1 MPKPIGV
8 SSGVA
13 TVHLTWESCWWVQRI
28 YRLVWNGEERAA
40 MQAVCRPCTKQVAVA
55 LSPNA
60 GTRGSEAQRGRKPP
74 IGCLVEGKAGTQA
87 LCMLNDMH
95 GHAHG
100 FCVLSIYSDASFSS
114 SLALGII
121 NRRPKTEPN

>member
-1 MPKPIGV
+1 M
-8 SSGVA
+8 
-13 TVHLTWESCWWVQRI
+13 
-28 YRLVWNGEERAA
+28 WNGEERAA

-114 SLALGII
+114 SPCQNFSLYTFSIFISQKGGVSD
-121 NRRPKTEPN
+121 